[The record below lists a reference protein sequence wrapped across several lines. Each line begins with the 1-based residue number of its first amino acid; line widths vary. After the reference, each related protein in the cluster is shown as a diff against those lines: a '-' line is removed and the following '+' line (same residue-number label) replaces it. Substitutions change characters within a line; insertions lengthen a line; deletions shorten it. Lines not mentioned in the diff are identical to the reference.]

1 MFVNSHFQF
10 HLLFR
15 GGQTRKMVVADFLPF
30 PDCLGMCPD
39 DPRGPLKERDS
50 SLKGQVTEWL
60 VARAPFTRWAIPAWF
75 KHAGVS
81 LCVCVCWIVPFS
93 RWVQGETKGKPSI
106 VGVLLFLTHLHDL
119 PNRSLVASLSFPF
132 KSRPGSDCRGGAT

>member
-30 PDCLGMCPD
+30 PDCLGTCPD

-50 SLKGQVTEWL
+50 SLKGQATEWL
-60 VARAPFTRWAIPAWF
+60 VARALFTRWAIPAWF

-81 LCVCVCWIVPFS
+81 LCVCVLDCTLFQVGS
-93 RWVQGETKGKPSI
+93 RGNQRKPSI